1 MRGKLYIFST
11 IAVIAISICCII
23 FLKSCKGDGKTGG
36 KDEGII
42 EFDTKAVDQTHP
54 LSGLAPGSATLKY
67 KKEKF
72 VIEMSTMGMFNTS
85 VIGNTI
91 DKTITQTV
99 KFMDIKQACTENE
112 AEIKKENAAY
122 RIKIEETKETKK
134 ILGYKCYKLIV
145 TYLDKPNVSFDAWY
159 TKELGMENC
168 NELTPYAQIKGV
180 LLDYRVKKM
189 DMEMRFVAKSI
200 KSAEIPDESF
210 VVPPQMKKVDK
221 ATMAKFFADLQS

>member
-1 MRGKLYIFST
+1 MRGKLHILGL
-11 IAVIAISICCII
+11 IAVLALTACCSI
-23 FLKSCKGDGKTGG
+23 FFNSCKSEDKTGG

-42 EFDTKAVDQTHP
+42 EFDTKAVDLTHP

-72 VIEMSTMGMFNTS
+72 IIEMSTMGMFNTS
-85 VIGNTI
+85 VIGNTV

-112 AEIKKENAAY
+112 ADIKKENDSY

-134 ILGYKCYKLIV
+134 ILGYKCYKLKV
-145 TYLDKPNVSFDAWY
+145 TYLDKPDVSFDAWY
-159 TKELGMENC
+159 TKDLGMENC
-168 NELTPYAQIKGV
+168 NELTPYAQVKGV

-200 KSAEIPDESF
+200 KNTEIPDESF
-210 VVPPQMKKVDK
+210 EIPPQMKIVDK